1 MFDLKGDGL
10 SDKPTVTLNMA
21 KTKQLAKNQ
30 ADSKMN
36 SMSKSRAGQVVFVR
50 ILLIILTDIIVGNL
64 FNFVRATGER
74 EYVFYMKVLPVLRI
88 VFAVLLAAAVCYLII
103 TKVKKI
109 DTSANWITPGMLT
122 AGALYLTVTAF
133 FYNQF
138 RMTPVLFFTLT
149 VVASVLFAVYYIYT
163 ILLYKK

>member
-1 MFDLKGDGL
+1 
-10 SDKPTVTLNMA
+10 
-21 KTKQLAKNQ
+21 
-30 ADSKMN
+30 
-36 SMSKSRAGQVVFVR
+36 
-50 ILLIILTDIIVGNL
+50 
-64 FNFVRATGER
+64 
-74 EYVFYMKVLPVLRI
+74 MKVLPVLRI

>member
-1 MFDLKGDGL
+1 MSWLRARTFVFDLKGDGL

-74 EYVFYMKVLPVLRI
+74 EYVFLNMYSI
-88 VFAVLLAAAVCYLII
+88 
-103 TKVKKI
+103 
-109 DTSANWITPGMLT
+109 
-122 AGALYLTVTAF
+122 
-133 FYNQF
+133 
-138 RMTPVLFFTLT
+138 
-149 VVASVLFAVYYIYT
+149 
-163 ILLYKK
+163 